1 MPAFLGGLCLDNTLP
16 TSRFKLFGCRS
27 DFKLQELTLF

>member
-16 TSRFKLFGCRS
+16 TLRFKVFGYIS